1 MNFRWLEYD
10 ALKYIETARQTCS
23 TATSK
28 TMQNAQNV
36 TVIGD
41 VHGCLPTLEALLSQI
56 PEDVPLIFI
65 GDLIN
70 RGPESLKTLRCVVE
84 MGDRAHLILGNHEM
98 HLLASA
104 AGAGKVNRR
113 DTIEEILNA
122 PDADDL
128 VDWVRHQHLLLQWR
142 QFTFVHAALDPAWS
156 VKEAVKLAHEV
167 QSELRSKQW
176 KTYLKE
182 MYGKDLW
189 DKSLTGSARMRA
201 ILNGFTRIRF
211 VDKKGIPD
219 YKVKDAPGINPPH
232 LMPWFECPA
241 RKNNKNTIVFG
252 HWSTLGFVN
261 TPYAIALDT
270 GCVWGGALSALIL
283 PERRLIQVKAPQYCD
298 PFA

>member
-1 MNFRWLEYD
+1 MSFRWLEYD
-10 ALKYIETARQTCS
+10 ALKYIETARQTCFS
-23 TATSK
+23 ATSK

-56 PEDVPLIFI
+56 PEDMPLIFI

-70 RGPESLKTLRCVVE
+70 RGPESLKTLRRVIE
-84 MGDRAHLILGNHEM
+84 MGDRARLILGNHEM

-128 VDWVRHQHLLLQWR
+128 INWIRHQHLLLQWK

-176 KTYLKE
+176 KTYLKD
-182 MYGKDLW
+182 MYGKYL
-189 DKSLTGSARMRA
+189 
-201 ILNGFTRIRF
+201 
-211 VDKKGIPD
+211 
-219 YKVKDAPGINPPH
+219 
-232 LMPWFECPA
+232 
-241 RKNNKNTIVFG
+241 
-252 HWSTLGFVN
+252 
-261 TPYAIALDT
+261 
-270 GCVWGGALSALIL
+270 
-283 PERRLIQVKAPQYCD
+283 
-298 PFA
+298 